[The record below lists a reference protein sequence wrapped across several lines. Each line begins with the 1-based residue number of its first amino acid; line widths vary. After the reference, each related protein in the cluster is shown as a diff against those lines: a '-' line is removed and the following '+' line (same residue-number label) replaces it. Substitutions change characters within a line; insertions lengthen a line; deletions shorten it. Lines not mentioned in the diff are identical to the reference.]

1 MHQLAANEG
10 GDFPIAS
17 TSLTHDFYVDD
28 YIGGA
33 SSIAEAINLR
43 QDLTNLMSKGG
54 FVLRKWC
61 SNRPEVLL
69 DVPSDQLGT
78 NLSIT
83 FQLNPDEEVK
93 TLGITWEPSSDKFRL
108 RVDIEPNDT
117 AWTRRRILSS
127 IAKLFDPLGL
137 ISPVVVYAKKIMQ
150 QLALLQ
156 TGWDDPVPPQ
166 LETKWTAFHKQLHQL
181 QELRIDPFAFTPQWT
196 DVQIHC
202 FADASEL
209 AYGTCLYVRSTDQA
223 GNIHVQMLSSKSRVA
238 PLKRLTLPR
247 LELCAAKEAASLHSK
262 VIKAIDLGQVRSTFW
277 SDSTIV
283 LH

>member
-1 MHQLAANEG
+1 MFEQA
-10 GDFPIAS
+10 I
-17 TSLTHDFYVDD
+17 
-28 YIGGA
+28 IGH
-33 SSIAEAINLR
+33 
-43 QDLTNLMSKGG
+43 
-54 FVLRKWC
+54 
-61 SNRPEVLL
+61 
-69 DVPSDQLGT
+69 T

-93 TLGITWEPSSDKFRL
+93 TLGITWEPSSDKFRFS
-108 RVDIEPNDT
+108 VDIEPNDT

-238 PLKRLTLPR
+238 PLKRLTLAR